1 MNEIYL
7 IVISISLVVNAILTY
22 VGILHVAK
30 ANANFERSHKL
41 QLEAQIASQ
50 RHLAMAEETHL
61 MQKRFMERQIQVK
74 EEELKLFTTIKPE
87 KE

>member
-7 IVISISLVVNAILTY
+7 IVISISLLVTTILSY
-22 VGILHVAK
+22 ASLLHIAK
-30 ANANFERSHKL
+30 SNANFERSHKL
-41 QLEAQIASQ
+41 QLEAQIAGQ
-50 RHLAMAEETHL
+50 RHLAMAEEAHL

>member
-7 IVISISLVVNAILTY
+7 IVISISLVVSTILSY
-22 VGILHVAK
+22 AGLLCIAK

-41 QLEAQIASQ
+41 QLEAQITSQ
-50 RHLAMAEETHL
+50 RHLAIAEEAHL

-74 EEELKLFTTIKPE
+74 EEELKLFTTIKSE

>member
-7 IVISISLVVNAILTY
+7 IVISISLVVTTVISYASLLQI
-22 VGILHVAK
+22 AK
-30 ANANFERSHKL
+30 STSNFERTHKL
-41 QLEAQIASQ
+41 NLEAQIMNK

-61 MQKRFMERQIQVK
+61 MQKRFVERQIQVK